1 MTRKFFYLVKL
12 SFNKKLKSK
21 WFIAV
26 NIILALSLFALF
38 NLNSIITFFGGEF
51 DKPLKVLVYDKTN
64 ISYPYLKNNID
75 SLTSELE
82 DKKIVVKSV
91 SNENKKIKDDEILIS
106 LNLDD
111 NLLKA
116 KVISDKKIDSSV
128 YQVIYQGLNAT
139 KQQVLMERLNL
150 DTNTLA
156 LLSTNIDIDRVVL
169 SDKKSQDENMSLV
182 MSTVFPSLILP
193 FFMLIIFLVQMVGG
207 EICEEKTTKSMEIII
222 SNVSPKVHLLAKIIA
237 NNLFVLLQALLLFI
251 YGLIAFFISSRNGSL
266 NIPSE
271 ITSVWD
277 SLSASGLI
285 NDIVSLLPFLLVLII
300 LSFLA
305 YSLLAGILA
314 SMTTNIEDFQQLQTP
329 IVFIL
334 LAGYY
339 LAIMAG
345 MFQGSIFLKIAGY
358 IPLISCLL
366 APTLYIMGEISILD
380 ILIAIIL
387 LVGLL
392 YLLIRYGMKIY
403 KVGIL
408 NYSNEKVWSKFIKAF
423 RKEVTNYK
431 KSSQFH
437 QKS

>member
-1 MTRKFFYLVKL
+1 MTRKFFYLMKL

-91 SNENKKIKDDEILIS
+91 SNENKKINDDEILIS

-222 SNVSPKVHLLAKIIA
+222 SNVSPKVHLLAKIVA

-285 NDIVSLLPFLLVLII
+285 NDIVSLLPMLLVLII

-387 LVGLL
+387 LIGLL

-423 RKEVTNYK
+423 RKEE
-431 KSSQFH
+431 
-437 QKS
+437 

>member
-1 MTRKFFYLVKL
+1 MTRKFFYLMKL

-51 DKPLKVLVYDKTN
+51 DKPLKILVYDKTN

-91 SNENKKIKDDEILIS
+91 SNESKKIKDDEILIS

-128 YQVIYQGLNAT
+128 YQVIYQGLNVT

-156 LLSTNIDIDRVVL
+156 LLSTNIDIERVVL

-222 SNVSPKVHLLAKIIA
+222 SNVSPKVHLLAKIVA

-271 ITSVWD
+271 ITSIWD

-366 APTLYIMGEISILD
+366 APTLYIMGEIGILD

-387 LVGLL
+387 LIGLL

-423 RKEVTNYK
+423 RKEE
-431 KSSQFH
+431 
-437 QKS
+437 

>member
-82 DKKIVVKSV
+82 DKTIVVKSV

-222 SNVSPKVHLLAKIIA
+222 SNVSPKVHLLAKIVA
-237 NNLFVLLQALLLFI
+237 NNLFVSLQALLLFI

-387 LVGLL
+387 LIGLL

-408 NYSNEKVWSKFIKAF
+408 NYSNERVWSKFIKAF
-423 RKEVTNYK
+423 RREE
-431 KSSQFH
+431 
-437 QKS
+437 

>member
-1 MTRKFFYLVKL
+1 MTRKFFYLMKL

-26 NIILALSLFALF
+26 NIILALSLFAIL

-82 DKKIVVKSV
+82 DKKLVVKSI

-128 YQVIYQGLNAT
+128 YQVIYQGLNTT

-156 LLSTNIDIDRVVL
+156 LLSTNIDIKRVVL

-222 SNVSPKVHLLAKIIA
+222 SNVSPKVHLLAKIVA

-271 ITSVWD
+271 ITSIWD

-345 MFQGSIFLKIAGY
+345 MFQGSVFLKIAGY

-387 LVGLL
+387 LIGLL
-392 YLLIRYGMKIY
+392 YLLIKYGMKVY

-408 NYSNEKVWSKFIKAF
+408 NYSNEKVWTRFIKVF
-423 RKEVTNYK
+423 RKEE
-431 KSSQFH
+431 
-437 QKS
+437 

>member
-1 MTRKFFYLVKL
+1 
-12 SFNKKLKSK
+12 
-21 WFIAV
+21 
-26 NIILALSLFALF
+26 
-38 NLNSIITFFGGEF
+38 
-51 DKPLKVLVYDKTN
+51 
-64 ISYPYLKNNID
+64 
-75 SLTSELE
+75 
-82 DKKIVVKSV
+82 
-91 SNENKKIKDDEILIS
+91 
-106 LNLDD
+106 
-111 NLLKA
+111 
-116 KVISDKKIDSSV
+116 
-128 YQVIYQGLNAT
+128 
-139 KQQVLMERLNL
+139 
-150 DTNTLA
+150 
-156 LLSTNIDIDRVVL
+156 
-169 SDKKSQDENMSLV
+169 
-182 MSTVFPSLILP
+182 
-193 FFMLIIFLVQMVGG
+193 MLIIFLVQMVGG

-222 SNVSPKVHLLAKIIA
+222 SNVSPKVHLLAKIVA

-271 ITSVWD
+271 ITSIWD

-387 LVGLL
+387 LIGLL

-423 RKEVTNYK
+423 RKEE
-431 KSSQFH
+431 
-437 QKS
+437 

>member
-75 SLTSELE
+75 SLTNELE

-91 SNENKKIKDDEILIS
+91 SDENKKIKDDEILIS

-222 SNVSPKVHLLAKIIA
+222 SNVSPKVHLLAKIVA

-387 LVGLL
+387 LIGLL
-392 YLLIRYGMKIY
+392 YLLIKYGMKIY

-423 RKEVTNYK
+423 RKEE
-431 KSSQFH
+431 
-437 QKS
+437 

>member
-38 NLNSIITFFGGEF
+38 NLNSIITFFGGKF

-222 SNVSPKVHLLAKIIA
+222 SNVSPKVHLLAKIVA

-334 LAGYY
+334 LASYY

-387 LVGLL
+387 LIGLL

-423 RKEVTNYK
+423 RKEE
-431 KSSQFH
+431 
-437 QKS
+437 

>member
-75 SLTSELE
+75 SLTNELE

-156 LLSTNIDIDRVVL
+156 LLSTSIDIDRVVL

-222 SNVSPKVHLLAKIIA
+222 SNVSPKVHLLAKIVA

-266 NIPSE
+266 NIHSE
-271 ITSVWD
+271 ITSIWD

-285 NDIVSLLPFLLVLII
+285 NDIVSLLPMLLVLII

-387 LVGLL
+387 LIGLL

-423 RKEVTNYK
+423 RKEE
-431 KSSQFH
+431 
-437 QKS
+437 

>member
-1 MTRKFFYLVKL
+1 MTRKFFYLMKL

-156 LLSTNIDIDRVVL
+156 LLSTNIDIERVVL

-222 SNVSPKVHLLAKIIA
+222 SNVSPKVHLLAKIVA

-271 ITSVWD
+271 ITSIWD

-387 LVGLL
+387 LIGLL

-423 RKEVTNYK
+423 RKEE
-431 KSSQFH
+431 
-437 QKS
+437 

>member
-222 SNVSPKVHLLAKIIA
+222 CNVSPKVHLLAKIVA

-271 ITSVWD
+271 ITSIWD

-387 LVGLL
+387 LIGLL

-423 RKEVTNYK
+423 RREE
-431 KSSQFH
+431 
-437 QKS
+437 

>member
-1 MTRKFFYLVKL
+1 MTRKFFYLMKI

-21 WFIAV
+21 WFIV
-26 NIILALSLFALF
+26 INIILALALFALF

-64 ISYPYLKNNID
+64 ISYPYLKNNIN
-75 SLTSELE
+75 TFTLE
-82 DKKIVVKSV
+82 DKKIVVNSI
-91 SNENKKIKDDEILIS
+91 NKEKKKLKDDEILIS
-106 LNLDD
+106 LNLTD

-116 KVISDKKIDSSV
+116 KVTSNKKIDSSV
-128 YQVIYQGLNAT
+128 YQVIYQGLNTT
-139 KQQVLMERLNL
+139 KQQVLIEKLNL
-150 DTNTLA
+150 DINTLA
-156 LLSTNIDIDRVVL
+156 LLSTNIDIKREVL
-169 SDKKSQDENMSLV
+169 SDKNNQDENMSLL

-193 FFMLIIFLVQMVGG
+193 FFMLIVFLVQMVGG

-237 NNLFVLLQALLLFI
+237 NNLFVLLQALLLFL
-251 YGLIAFFISSRNGSL
+251 YGLIAFLISSRNGSL

-271 ITSVWD
+271 ITSIWN
-277 SLSASGLI
+277 SLSTSGLI

-345 MFQGSIFLKIAGY
+345 MFQGSTFLKIVAY
-358 IPLISCLL
+358 VPLISCLL

-380 ILIAIIL
+380 ISIAIIL
-387 LVGLL
+387 LIGLL
-392 YLLIRYGMKIY
+392 YLLIKYGMKVY

-408 NYSNEKVWSKFIKAF
+408 NYSNEKVWTRFIKVF
-423 RKEVTNYK
+423 RKEE
-431 KSSQFH
+431 
-437 QKS
+437 

>member
-150 DTNTLA
+150 GTNTLA

-169 SDKKSQDENMSLV
+169 SDKKSQDENMSVV

-222 SNVSPKVHLLAKIIA
+222 SNVSPKVHLLAKIVA

-387 LVGLL
+387 LIGLL

-423 RKEVTNYK
+423 RKEE
-431 KSSQFH
+431 
-437 QKS
+437 

>member
-1 MTRKFFYLVKL
+1 MTRKFFYLMKI

-21 WFIAV
+21 WFIV
-26 NIILALSLFALF
+26 INIILALALFALF

-64 ISYPYLKNNID
+64 ISYPYLKNNIN
-75 SLTSELE
+75 TFALE
-82 DKKIVVKSV
+82 DKKIVVNSI
-91 SNENKKIKDDEILIS
+91 NKEKKKLKDDEILIS
-106 LNLDD
+106 FNLTD

-116 KVISDKKIDSSV
+116 KVTSNKKIDSSV
-128 YQVIYQGLNAT
+128 YQVIYQGLNTT
-139 KQQVLMERLNL
+139 KQQVLIEKLNL
-150 DTNTLA
+150 DANTLA
-156 LLSTNIDIDRVVL
+156 LLSTNIDIKREVL
-169 SDKKSQDENMSLV
+169 SDKNNQDENMSLL

-193 FFMLIIFLVQMVGG
+193 FFMLIVFLVQMVGG

-237 NNLFVLLQALLLFI
+237 NNLFVLLQALLLFL
-251 YGLIAFFISSRNGSL
+251 YGLIAFLISSRNGSL

-271 ITSVWD
+271 ITSIWN
-277 SLSASGLI
+277 SLSTSGLI

-345 MFQGSIFLKIAGY
+345 MFQGSTFLKIVAY
-358 IPLISCLL
+358 VPLISCLL

-380 ILIAIIL
+380 ISIAIIL
-387 LVGLL
+387 LIGLL
-392 YLLIRYGMKIY
+392 YLLIKYGMKVY

-408 NYSNEKVWSKFIKAF
+408 NYSNEKVWTRFIKVF
-423 RKEVTNYK
+423 RKEE
-431 KSSQFH
+431 
-437 QKS
+437 

>member
-1 MTRKFFYLVKL
+1 MTRKFFYLMKL

-116 KVISDKKIDSSV
+116 KVVSDKKIDSSV

-156 LLSTNIDIDRVVL
+156 LLSTNIDIDRIVL

-193 FFMLIIFLVQMVGG
+193 FFMLIIFLVQMIGG
-207 EICEEKTTKSMEIII
+207 EICEEKTTKSMEVII

-251 YGLIAFFISSRNGSL
+251 YGLVAFFISSRNGSL

-285 NDIVSLLPFLLVLII
+285 NNIVSLLPLLLVLII

-387 LVGLL
+387 LIGLL

-423 RKEVTNYK
+423 RREE
-431 KSSQFH
+431 
-437 QKS
+437 

>member
-1 MTRKFFYLVKL
+1 MTRKFFYLMKL

-38 NLNSIITFFGGEF
+38 NLNSIITFFGGKF

-82 DKKIVVKSV
+82 DKKLVVKSI

-116 KVISDKKIDSSV
+116 KVTSDKKIDSSV

-139 KQQVLMERLNL
+139 KQQVLMEKLNL
-150 DTNTLA
+150 DDNTLA
-156 LLSTNIDIDRVVL
+156 LLSTNIDIKRVVL

-222 SNVSPKVHLLAKIIA
+222 SNVSPKVHLLAKIVA
-237 NNLFVLLQALLLFI
+237 NNLFVILQALLLFI

-271 ITSVWD
+271 ITSIWD
-277 SLSASGLI
+277 SLSTSGLI
-285 NDIVSLLPFLLVLII
+285 NDIVSLLPMLLVLII

-387 LVGLL
+387 LIGLL
-392 YLLIRYGMKIY
+392 YLLIKYGMKVY

-408 NYSNEKVWSKFIKAF
+408 NYSNEKVWTRFIKVF
-423 RKEVTNYK
+423 RKEE
-431 KSSQFH
+431 
-437 QKS
+437 

>member
-1 MTRKFFYLVKL
+1 MTRKFFYLMKI

-21 WFIAV
+21 WFIV
-26 NIILALSLFALF
+26 INIILALALFALF

-64 ISYPYLKNNID
+64 ISYPYLKNNIN
-75 SLTSELE
+75 TFALE
-82 DKKIVVKSV
+82 DKKIVVNSI
-91 SNENKKIKDDEILIS
+91 NKEKKKLKDDEILIS
-106 LNLDD
+106 LNLTD

-116 KVISDKKIDSSV
+116 KVTSNKKIDSSV
-128 YQVIYQGLNAT
+128 YQVIYQGLNTT
-139 KQQVLMERLNL
+139 KQQVLIEKLNL
-150 DTNTLA
+150 DINTLA
-156 LLSTNIDIDRVVL
+156 LLSTNIDIKREVL
-169 SDKKSQDENMSLV
+169 SDKNNQDENMSLL

-193 FFMLIIFLVQMVGG
+193 FFMLIVFLVQMVGG

-237 NNLFVLLQALLLFI
+237 NNLFVLLQALLLFL
-251 YGLIAFFISSRNGSL
+251 YGLIAFLISSRNGSL

-271 ITSVWD
+271 ITSIWN
-277 SLSASGLI
+277 SLSTSGLI

-345 MFQGSIFLKIAGY
+345 MFQGSTFLKIVAY
-358 IPLISCLL
+358 VPLISCLL

-380 ILIAIIL
+380 ISIAIIL
-387 LVGLL
+387 LIGLL
-392 YLLIRYGMKIY
+392 YLLIKYGMKVY

-408 NYSNEKVWSKFIKAF
+408 NYSETGLWKKIFKAVKEK
-423 RKEVTNYK
+423 
-431 KSSQFH
+431 
-437 QKS
+437 

>member
-1 MTRKFFYLVKL
+1 MTRKFFYLMKL

-64 ISYPYLKNNID
+64 ISYPYLKNNMD

-82 DKKIVVKSV
+82 DKKLVVKSV

-116 KVISDKKIDSSV
+116 KVTSDKKIDSSV

-139 KQQVLMERLNL
+139 KQQVLMEKLNR

-156 LLSTNIDIDRVVL
+156 LLSTNIDIKRVVL

-222 SNVSPKVHLLAKIIA
+222 SNVSPKVHLLAKIVA

-345 MFQGSIFLKIAGY
+345 MFQGSVFLKIAGY

-387 LVGLL
+387 LIGLL
-392 YLLIRYGMKIY
+392 YLLIKYGMKVY

-408 NYSNEKVWSKFIKAF
+408 NYSNEKVWTRFIKVF
-423 RKEVTNYK
+423 RKEE
-431 KSSQFH
+431 
-437 QKS
+437 

>member
-128 YQVIYQGLNAT
+128 YQVIYQGLNVT

-366 APTLYIMGEISILD
+366 APNLYIMGEISILD

-387 LVGLL
+387 LIGLL

-423 RKEVTNYK
+423 RKEE
-431 KSSQFH
+431 
-437 QKS
+437 

>member
-1 MTRKFFYLVKL
+1 MTRKFFYLMKL

-91 SNENKKIKDDEILIS
+91 SNESKKIKDDEILIS

-222 SNVSPKVHLLAKIIA
+222 SNVSPKVHLLAKIVA

-271 ITSVWD
+271 ITSIWD

-285 NDIVSLLPFLLVLII
+285 NDIVSLLPMLLVLII

-387 LVGLL
+387 LIGLL

-423 RKEVTNYK
+423 RKEE
-431 KSSQFH
+431 
-437 QKS
+437 

>member
-64 ISYPYLKNNID
+64 ISYTYLKNNID

-91 SNENKKIKDDEILIS
+91 SNESKKIKDDEILIS

-156 LLSTNIDIDRVVL
+156 LLSTSIDIDRVVL

-222 SNVSPKVHLLAKIIA
+222 SNVSPKVHLLAKIVA

-285 NDIVSLLPFLLVLII
+285 NDMVSLLPFLLVLII

-387 LVGLL
+387 LIGLL

-423 RKEVTNYK
+423 RKEE
-431 KSSQFH
+431 
-437 QKS
+437 

>member
-156 LLSTNIDIDRVVL
+156 LLSTSIDIDRVVL

-222 SNVSPKVHLLAKIIA
+222 SNLSPKVHLLAKIVA

-387 LVGLL
+387 LIGLL

-423 RKEVTNYK
+423 RREE
-431 KSSQFH
+431 
-437 QKS
+437 

>member
-1 MTRKFFYLVKL
+1 MTRKFFYLMKI

-21 WFIAV
+21 WFIV
-26 NIILALSLFALF
+26 INIILALALFALF

-64 ISYPYLKNNID
+64 ISYPYLKNNIN
-75 SLTSELE
+75 TFALE
-82 DKKIVVKSV
+82 DKKIVVNSI
-91 SNENKKIKDDEILIS
+91 NKEKKKLKDDEILIS
-106 LNLDD
+106 FNLTD

-116 KVISDKKIDSSV
+116 KVTSNKKIDSSV
-128 YQVIYQGLNAT
+128 YQVIYQGLNTT
-139 KQQVLMERLNL
+139 KQQVLIEKLNL
-150 DTNTLA
+150 DANTLA
-156 LLSTNIDIDRVVL
+156 LLSTNIDIKREVL
-169 SDKKSQDENMSLV
+169 SDKNNQDENMSLL

-193 FFMLIIFLVQMVGG
+193 FFMLIVFLVQMVGG

-237 NNLFVLLQALLLFI
+237 NNLFVLLQALLLFL
-251 YGLIAFFISSRNGSL
+251 YGLIAFLISSRNGSL

-271 ITSVWD
+271 ITSIWN
-277 SLSASGLI
+277 SLSTSGLI

-380 ILIAIIL
+380 ISIAIIL
-387 LVGLL
+387 LIGLL
-392 YLLIRYGMKIY
+392 YLLIKYGMKVY

-408 NYSNEKVWSKFIKAF
+408 NYSNEKVWTRFIKVF
-423 RKEVTNYK
+423 RKEE
-431 KSSQFH
+431 
-437 QKS
+437 

>member
-128 YQVIYQGLNAT
+128 YQVIYQGLNTT

-222 SNVSPKVHLLAKIIA
+222 SNVSPKVHLLAKIVA

-271 ITSVWD
+271 ITSIWD

-366 APTLYIMGEISILD
+366 APTLYIMGDISILD

-423 RKEVTNYK
+423 RREE
-431 KSSQFH
+431 
-437 QKS
+437 

>member
-1 MTRKFFYLVKL
+1 MTRKFFYLMKL

-156 LLSTNIDIDRVVL
+156 LLSTSIDIDRVVL

-222 SNVSPKVHLLAKIIA
+222 SNVSPKVHLLAKIVA

-387 LVGLL
+387 LIGLL

-423 RKEVTNYK
+423 RKEE
-431 KSSQFH
+431 
-437 QKS
+437 

>member
-91 SNENKKIKDDEILIS
+91 SNESKKIKDDEILIS

-156 LLSTNIDIDRVVL
+156 LLSTSVDIDRVVL

-222 SNVSPKVHLLAKIIA
+222 SNVSPKVHLLAKIVA

-271 ITSVWD
+271 ITSIWD

-285 NDIVSLLPFLLVLII
+285 NDIVSLLPMLLVLII

-387 LVGLL
+387 LIGLL
-392 YLLIRYGMKIY
+392 YLLVRYGMKIY

-423 RKEVTNYK
+423 RREE
-431 KSSQFH
+431 
-437 QKS
+437 

>member
-91 SNENKKIKDDEILIS
+91 SNESKKIKDDEILIS

-266 NIPSE
+266 NITSE
-271 ITSVWD
+271 ITSIWD

-285 NDIVSLLPFLLVLII
+285 NDIVSLLPMLLVLII

-387 LVGLL
+387 LIGLL

-423 RKEVTNYK
+423 RKEE
-431 KSSQFH
+431 
-437 QKS
+437 

>member
-271 ITSVWD
+271 ITSIWD

-366 APTLYIMGEISILD
+366 APTLYIMGEIGILD

-387 LVGLL
+387 LIGLL
-392 YLLIRYGMKIY
+392 YLLIKYGMKIY

-423 RKEVTNYK
+423 RKEE
-431 KSSQFH
+431 
-437 QKS
+437 

>member
-1 MTRKFFYLVKL
+1 MTRKFFYLMKL

-51 DKPLKVLVYDKTN
+51 DKPLKILVYDKTN

-91 SNENKKIKDDEILIS
+91 SNESKKIKDDEILIS

-156 LLSTNIDIDRVVL
+156 LLSTSVDIDRVVL

-222 SNVSPKVHLLAKIIA
+222 SNVSPKVHLLAKIVA

-271 ITSVWD
+271 ITSIWD

-387 LVGLL
+387 LIGLL

-423 RKEVTNYK
+423 RREE
-431 KSSQFH
+431 
-437 QKS
+437 

>member
-1 MTRKFFYLVKL
+1 MTRKFFYLMKL

-82 DKKIVVKSV
+82 DKKLVVKSV

-150 DTNTLA
+150 DDNTLA
-156 LLSTNIDIDRVVL
+156 LLSTNIDIKRVVL

-222 SNVSPKVHLLAKIIA
+222 SNVSPKVHLLAKIVA

-285 NDIVSLLPFLLVLII
+285 NDIVSLLPMLLVLII

-345 MFQGSIFLKIAGY
+345 MFQGSVFLKIAGY

-380 ILIAIIL
+380 ISIAIIL
-387 LVGLL
+387 LIGLL
-392 YLLIRYGMKIY
+392 YLLIKYGMKVY

-408 NYSNEKVWSKFIKAF
+408 NYSNEKVWTRFIKVF
-423 RKEVTNYK
+423 RKEE
-431 KSSQFH
+431 
-437 QKS
+437 

>member
-1 MTRKFFYLVKL
+1 MTKKFFYLMKI

-26 NIILALSLFALF
+26 NIILALSLFALL

-64 ISYPYLKNNID
+64 ISYPYLKNNI
-75 SLTSELE
+75 STLTSELE
-82 DKKIVVKSV
+82 DKKIVVKSIN
-91 SNENKKIKDDEILIS
+91 SEKKKLKDDEILIS

-116 KVISDKKIDSSV
+116 KVTSEKKIDSTI

-156 LLSTNIDIDRVVL
+156 LLSSNIDIKRVVL

-222 SNVSPKVHLLAKIIA
+222 SNVSPKVHLLAKIVA
-237 NNLFVLLQALLLFI
+237 NNLFVILQALLLFI

-271 ITSVWD
+271 ITSIWD

-285 NDIVSLLPFLLVLII
+285 SNIVSLLPVLLILII

-314 SMTTNIEDFQQLQTP
+314 SMTTNIEDFQQLQAP

-345 MFQGSIFLKIAGY
+345 MFQGSAFLKIASY

-366 APTLYIMGEISILD
+366 APTLYIMGEISLLD

-387 LVGLL
+387 LIGLL
-392 YLLIRYGMKIY
+392 YLLINYGMKVY

-408 NYSNEKVWSKFIKAF
+408 NYSNEKVWTRFVKAF
-423 RKEVTNYK
+423 RKEE
-431 KSSQFH
+431 
-437 QKS
+437 

>member
-1 MTRKFFYLVKL
+1 MTRKFFYLMKL

-82 DKKIVVKSV
+82 DKKLVVKSV

-116 KVISDKKIDSSV
+116 KVTSDKKIDSSV
-128 YQVIYQGLNAT
+128 YQVIYQGLNTT

-156 LLSTNIDIDRVVL
+156 LLSASIDIDRVVL

-222 SNVSPKVHLLAKIIA
+222 SNVSPKVHLLAKIVA

-387 LVGLL
+387 LIGLL

-423 RKEVTNYK
+423 RREE
-431 KSSQFH
+431 
-437 QKS
+437 